1 MVLYQ
6 LIISDGDD
14 PMRKRQ
20 APQLVHVKRLGWL
33 RSLWYRLRSWK
44 LARSTPKHHLPLETQ
59 HVPRHLN
66 KFDLAIE
73 VPEGLSEKVIYDLVG
88 IYDKSSVQ
96 VVVCLPERRR
106 RRRAVEV

>member
-1 MVLYQ
+1 MALFQ

-14 PMRKRQ
+14 PMRKQQ
-20 APQLVHVKRLGWL
+20 APRLVHVKRLGRL
-33 RSLWYRLRSWK
+33 RSLWYRLRGWG
-44 LARSTPKHHLPLETQ
+44 LAHGARRSRPPLEAPNIPQ
-59 HVPRHLN
+59 HLD
-66 KFDLAIE
+66 KFDLAIA
-73 VPEGLSEKVIYDLVG
+73 VPEDLSEKLIYDLVG